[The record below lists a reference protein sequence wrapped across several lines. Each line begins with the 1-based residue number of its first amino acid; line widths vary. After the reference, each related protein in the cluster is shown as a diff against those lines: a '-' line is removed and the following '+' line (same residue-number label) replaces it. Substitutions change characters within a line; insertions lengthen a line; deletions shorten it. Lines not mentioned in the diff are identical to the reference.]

1 MIFEVQSYQL
11 ILWDAVYSMGVG
23 FVTAVIYQIL
33 SGFMARGEIL
43 VFIKDV
49 VISCVFAV
57 LIFSYVVSFANYKV
71 LRWYNVA
78 FALLGWFCFPL
89 AFGKSFNILIS
100 NLLSR
105 ISFSTTNCIKQICV
119 KLSVITEKKSQ
130 KNKNNTQKNQKEV
143 LKETEVLLYN

>member
-11 ILWDAVYSMGVG
+11 ILWDAVYSMGIG
-23 FVTAVIYQIL
+23 FVSAVIYQIL
-33 SGFMARGEIL
+33 SAFMARGKIL
-43 VFIKDV
+43 IFIKDV
-49 VISCVFAV
+49 VISCIFGV

-78 FALLGWFCFPL
+78 FGLLGWFCFPL

-100 NLLSR
+100 NLLSK
-105 ISFSTTNCIKQICV
+105 ISIKTTNCVKQVCG